1 MSLNLLDYIVLGILV
16 LFIIQG
22 FMKGFISSLAA
33 IAALIVGIWAAI
45 HFSNY
50 IGALL
55 NEHFHPSQK
64 WLPVLAYVITF
75 LLVVIAILLL
85 AKLAEK
91 LINATG
97 LGFLNRLGG
106 GVLGIVKGVILV
118 SVLILL
124 LQLID
129 PKGKLIAEK
138 YRKESF
144 LYGRIEQVV
153 PKAMKILR
161 TEVRMP
167 WATKEEKP
175 APEPENP
182 PV

>member
-1 MSLNLLDYIVLGILV
+1 MALNVLDYIMLGILV
-16 LFIIQG
+16 LLIIQG

-50 IGALL
+50 IAALL
-55 NEHFHPSQK
+55 TEHFHPSQK

-75 LLVVIAILLL
+75 LLVVIALMLL

-106 GVLGIVKGVILV
+106 GLLGIVKGAILV

-129 PKGKLIAEK
+129 PHGKLVAEK

-144 LYGRIEQVV
+144 LYSRMEQVV
-153 PKAMKILR
+153 PKTMRLLK
-161 TEVRMP
+161 TEVKLP
-167 WATKEEKP
+167 WVTKEKQPLAP
-175 APEPENP
+175 ANP